1 MKIENIVCSGSFNQ
15 ELNLRKL
22 SEDCTYIEYG
32 KNKYPGAY
40 IKFDGHS
47 ITIYHTG
54 KYIMPGMKSFEDLQK
69 TFERMKKILTPYID
83 VSIIESPSIRNMVCS
98 SNLSKS
104 LNLNLLLIEL
114 INQDMDAVYEPEA
127 FPGLILKTDECTFNV
142 FSGGKFLILGCTS
155 ELQAKQNE
163 ESFIRLIEEIES
175 RN

>member
-1 MKIENIVCSGSFNQ
+1 
-15 ELNLRKL
+15 
-22 SEDCTYIEYG
+22 
-32 KNKYPGAY
+32 
-40 IKFDGHS
+40 
-47 ITIYHTG
+47 
-54 KYIMPGMKSFEDLQK
+54 MPGMKSFEDLQK

-83 VSIIESPSIRNMVCS
+83 VSIIEAPSIRNMVCS
-98 SNLSKS
+98 SNLNRS

-114 INQDMDAVYEPEA
+114 INQDLDAVYEPEA

-163 ESFIRLIEEIES
+163 ESFIRIIEEIES